1 MRRMSMTP
9 RQWLACAVIAA
20 GLIGVGLALAGSSS
34 PLRAPLVML
43 FLAAGPAMA
52 VAGLLR
58 GLDTWARIFAACAA
72 MVVINVLVAE
82 IMLAAGAW
90 SPDGGLVAVVVI
102 SALLGVVQLPPVRSM
117 ASRHAPRWRAAVRR
131 LERL

>member
-1 MRRMSMTP
+1 MHVMTP
-9 RQWLACAVIAA
+9 QRWLACAVVSA

-58 GLDTWARIFAACAA
+58 GLDTFARIFAACAA

-90 SPDGGLVAVVVI
+90 SPDSGLVAVVVI
-102 SALLGVVQLPPVRSM
+102 TALIGVAQLPPVRSM
-117 ASRHAPRWRAAVRR
+117 ASRRAPKSRAAVRR

>member
-9 RQWLACAVIAA
+9 QRWLACAVIAA
-20 GLIGVGLALAGSSS
+20 GAIGVGLALAGARS

-43 FLAAGPAMA
+43 FLAAAPALA

-58 GLDTWARIFAACAA
+58 GLDTFARIFAACAA

-82 IMLAAGAW
+82 AMLAAGVW
-90 SPDGGLVAVVVI
+90 SPDRGLIVVLVI
-102 SALLGVVQLPPVRSM
+102 TALAGAVQLPPVQRM
-117 ASRHAPRWRAAVRR
+117 AGVHAHKWRAAVRR